1 MTVRMFRIIK
11 AAVAIA
17 AALLCFGLVRDWVQ
31 PGAGLHA
38 AAVALGFWGRAAAP
52 RIAPALQL
60 ASLGGYENGGSTV
73 LWAWL
78 VRLIGWD
85 VRGLGMLSAAA
96 GLAGAWLVY
105 LTGKV
110 VFAHYVEKMKKAK
123 GVEGELWYVLI
134 PTYSSMIAA
143 YAYLGAVLDG
153 GFSPLTTWAIAPLL
167 GVYCAAVAWSR
178 GMRRWW
184 RRPGLWIVAAGL
196 VGYGVAE
203 GAMARRCLAGLVLP
217 AAGWFVLLG
226 ALPLAVMVNL
236 TYRRQF
242 VIHRAHRRTILAV
255 WAAVVVAFAGARL
268 TSERGRETERV
279 VAAIA
284 ANVGE
289 SGKIVLVSDGG
300 LDDLFAFMLPKGVRL
315 ISLAREWEPEYG
327 RELSDWVKGSLG
339 SLGSLGSEGSIG
351 SEVEDLAF
359 AAELGPRALID
370 EWVKIDKA
378 GFEAKVATV
387 ADYFPTRAKWDEA
400 RALVGGGEVEHLRR
414 LMGVAGNA
422 LGCRALEEGRKDEAW
437 NIFWD
442 IIRDVDKENYAAVL
456 NLIGMSERGFD
467 PGKRAVEFVQRRRT
481 EIESRLKKP
490 VQRFLAARSGGRL
503 YVDPEALKRY
513 EAAQRAEAEKRELSP
528 KAQEFV
534 KTVAAAPKDPKSG
547 KAAREAIYKAVKEGE
562 VRLDRIGGHLIAI
575 DLALGDGEAAEKDA
589 LAVLRANRHDPTANT
604 AMGSLAVA
612 RGDYGRAERYLRRA
626 VATGKA
632 SIGAKNDLAYALTK
646 RGRFDEAEP
655 FAREAVR
662 AYGENWNFRET
673 LAAILIAEGKTEEGE
688 RELGKAE
695 ELAEKAGV
703 PKGKVAS
710 FAIDRARLHK
720 VKGNAAAFNVAVRL
734 LKGRKDLTD
743 EQREEVK
750 AMGER

>member
-31 PGAGLHA
+31 PGAGLHQA
-38 AAVALGFWGRAAAP
+38 CVALGGGTSEQAHWH
-52 RIAPALQL
+52 L
-60 ASLGGYENGGSTV
+60 A

-143 YAYLGAVLDG
+143 YAYLGAVSGG

-236 TYRRQF
+236 TYLRQF

-284 ANVGE
+284 ANVGDE
-289 SGKIVLVSDGG
+289 GKIVLVSDGG

-327 RELSDWVKGSLG
+327 RELSEWVRQKVKVKG
-339 SLGSLGSEGSIG
+339 EG
-351 SEVEDLAF
+351 EQQTEDLAF

-370 EWVKIDKA
+370 EWVKIDKQ

-414 LMGVAGNA
+414 LMGVTGNA

-503 YVDPEALKRY
+503 YVDPEALKKY
-513 EAAQRAEAEKRELSP
+513 EAAQRAEAAKRELSP

-575 DLALGDGEAAEKDA
+575 DLALGDGESAEKDA

-720 VKGNAAAFNVAVRL
+720 AKGNAAAFNVAVRL